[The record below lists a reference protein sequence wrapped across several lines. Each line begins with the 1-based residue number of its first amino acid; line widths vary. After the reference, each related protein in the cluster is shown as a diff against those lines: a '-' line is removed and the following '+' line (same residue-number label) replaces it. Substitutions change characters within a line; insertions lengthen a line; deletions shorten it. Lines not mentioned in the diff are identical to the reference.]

1 MRLFDLVV
9 ALLHVKLVEL
19 GLVVAIDAAVS
30 RARHGVDGALALLE
44 SAGRDLGGVCGG
56 HVSDIWHGRAELC
69 LRVSKDGRQRTP
81 LIAHPPLALGRT
93 IGRCDGHGGNLLGA
107 YGRI

>member
-44 SAGRDLGGVCGG
+44 SAGRDLGGV
-56 HVSDIWHGRAELC
+56 
-69 LRVSKDGRQRTP
+69 
-81 LIAHPPLALGRT
+81 
-93 IGRCDGHGGNLLGA
+93 
-107 YGRI
+107 